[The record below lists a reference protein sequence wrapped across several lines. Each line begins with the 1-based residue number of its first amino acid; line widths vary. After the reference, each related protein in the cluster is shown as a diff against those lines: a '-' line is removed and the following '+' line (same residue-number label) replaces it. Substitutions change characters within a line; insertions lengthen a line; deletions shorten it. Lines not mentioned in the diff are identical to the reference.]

1 MNRPDFIPCPDCKM
15 RGSCTAVRHCAG
27 PVKSDAARTE
37 ENSRADALAL
47 IAELAD
53 ALGAFTAPFDGDSAE
68 VIELETGPATAA
80 RVVAGRAILAKVR
93 AA

>member
-1 MNRPDFIPCPDCKM
+1 MNRPDLDKCPGCGMEGACKAA
-15 RGSCTAVRHCAG
+15 STCA
-27 PVKSDAARTE
+27 KLHAARQQ
-37 ENSRADALAL
+37 

-93 AA
+93 AV